1 MRRYHR
7 NQNWQHGFASR
18 PVPPAPDPTADEI
31 RSYGN
36 EIVNTPPANLIATV
50 VHNLNGVRLTRF
62 WNSQAYRKGFTYEL
76 MWRGRYWAG
85 LSVKDVF
92 LKARAEFHR
101 PPKKHVG
108 EILAI
113 RGWSIAGGVLYSLGQ
128 PDWFNKDR
136 VWLGPIM
143 HADIKPEMNNSSGL
157 YAVKTTP
164 EALNFL
170 LKGYHPPVYGFVG
183 MYGQIVE
190 MTNGWRAEHMIVRRL
205 ILQIPASDAFV
216 KILADRYE
224 CDVVIAKKF
233 RGKL

>member
-7 NQNWQHGFASR
+7 GNR
-18 PVPPAPDPTADEI
+18 PPARWSSRQLPPASDPTELEI

-36 EIVNTPPANLIATV
+36 EIVKAPEV
-50 VHNLNGVRLTRF
+50 VGQKTLHNLNGVIISRF
-62 WNSQAYRKGFTYEL
+62 WVSEPYNKGFVYEL
-76 MWRGRYWAG
+76 TYRGRYWAG
-85 LSVKDVF
+85 KSPRDVF
-92 LKARAEFHR
+92 LKAREVYRR

-113 RGWSIAGGVLYSLGQ
+113 RGWSIAGDVLYSIGQ
-128 PDWFNKDR
+128 PDWNNEDR
-136 VWLGPIM
+136 TWLGPIM
-143 HADIKPEMNNSSGL
+143 HADVKPEMNNSSGL
-157 YAVKTTP
+157 YAVKATP
-164 EALNFL
+164 EAVNWL

-205 ILQIPASDAFV
+205 ILQLPASEAFQ

-224 CDVVIAKKF
+224 CEVVLAKKF
-233 RGKL
+233 RGKA